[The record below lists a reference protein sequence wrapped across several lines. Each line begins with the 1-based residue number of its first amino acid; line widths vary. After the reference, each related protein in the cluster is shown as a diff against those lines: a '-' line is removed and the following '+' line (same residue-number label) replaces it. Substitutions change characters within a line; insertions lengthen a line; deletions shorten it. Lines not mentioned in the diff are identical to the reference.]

1 MSEIQ
6 DYIEKIKIS
15 HGDSVKRFLDELHQ
29 YLKVLIPGSNEC
41 ISYSM
46 PCLKLNN
53 KPVVYFAAYKTHI
66 GFYPTAK
73 PIAHFKDKL
82 HLYKHSK
89 GAIQFPINQPL
100 PTELIKE
107 IIEFKVNSL

>member
-6 DYIEKIKIS
+6 DYIEKIKLT
-15 HGDSVKRFLDELHQ
+15 HGDVVKRLLDELHQ
-29 YLKVLIPGSNEC
+29 YLKELIPGSSEC

-46 PCLKLNN
+46 PCLKLNS

-73 PIAHFKDKL
+73 PIAHFKDRL
-82 HLYKHSK
+82 CHYKHSK
-89 GAIQFPINQPL
+89 GAIQFQITQPL
-100 PTELIKE
+100 PKELIKE